1 MYCRERVGT
10 PATGLGPRCC
20 VRRARLTIR
29 LERDREFADSSLE
42 ETRFEPS
49 VPPLQALPTGCLA
62 EADESEIVQ
71 PIAHLFGGFD
81 NHGERDIRSGIEVEH
96 EPARHLR
103 PFRLAIPG
111 VEFQRGNL
119 GDCPEPELPPA
130 PKKPPEAMF

>member
-1 MYCRERVGT
+1 M
-10 PATGLGPRCC
+10 
-20 VRRARLTIR
+20 
-29 LERDREFADSSLE
+29 
-42 ETRFEPS
+42 
-49 VPPLQALPTGCLA
+49 QALPTGCLA

-96 EPARHLR
+96 EPARHFR

-111 VEFQRGNL
+111 VEFNTPLSIRQQRTSVSSAATWAM
-119 GDCPEPELPPA
+119 PRARTAAA